1 MGRAQAVSAPS
12 DRLSPIDADPP
23 YPWPLPSDRN
33 MTILEFERLLLA
45 QIDDLVAEGSDD
57 ELFASGY
64 LRGHIS
70 LAVAN
75 CEIQGRTLLR
85 DVEMSVLRGLQQACL
100 NGELSDQD
108 QLLVENMWQRLLQQV
123 KTQQS

>member
-1 MGRAQAVSAPS
+1 
-12 DRLSPIDADPP
+12 
-23 YPWPLPSDRN
+23 

>member
-1 MGRAQAVSAPS
+1 MIA
-12 DRLSPIDADPP
+12 
-23 YPWPLPSDRN
+23 
-33 MTILEFERLLLA
+33 EFETRILTL
-45 QIDDLVAEGSDD
+45 IDDMVESASDD

-75 CEIQGRTLLR
+75 CEMHGRTHTR

-100 NGELSDQD
+100 NGELQDADQK
-108 QLLVENMWQRLLQQV
+108 LVEAMWQRLLSQV
-123 KTQQS
+123 AR

>member
-1 MGRAQAVSAPS
+1 
-12 DRLSPIDADPP
+12 
-23 YPWPLPSDRN
+23 
-33 MTILEFERLLLA
+33 MTIIEFERLLLA
-45 QIDDLVAEGSDD
+45 QIDALVAEGSDD

-75 CEIQGRTLLR
+75 CEIQGRTLPR

-100 NGELSDQD
+100 NGELSDED
-108 QLLVENMWQRLLQQV
+108 QLLVENMWQRLLLQV
-123 KTQQS
+123 KRYEA